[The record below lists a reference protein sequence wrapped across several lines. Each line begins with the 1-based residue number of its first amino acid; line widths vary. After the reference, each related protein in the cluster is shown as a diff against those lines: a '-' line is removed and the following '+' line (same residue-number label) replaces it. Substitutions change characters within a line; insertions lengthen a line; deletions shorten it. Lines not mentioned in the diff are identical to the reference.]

1 MRNIVFTILMLFL
14 FLASISANGFPICL
28 GAEDSPDYTNEIEW
42 KFSLEPDRIYVEQ
55 VVTQYPQLTPRHLWV
70 QRINHSDYR
79 PQNITAWDFKTKEPL
94 MTERR
99 NIPGGE
105 SVVVHFIKGVGEN
118 KFVLSYSFDPTGNTG
133 GGEDYDFF
141 NWKWEKEYRTGWMNV
156 VTILPNKYAFD
167 KAYQDNRSSLDIIK
181 YEKQGRNFCEFEM
194 IAKDNRSYRWTIY
207 YELRLG
213 DIIINV
219 SSPRND
225 SEVSGLVEIMA
236 NASKVMSKYEIL
248 PIPSSSLRYKIDNT
262 DWIEF
267 DDEKIIW
274 DTSNVPNGV
283 HYIAIGA
290 TDSEGNSVMK
300 QISVYVNNTS
310 PTTTLYKEDANG
322 WANFF
327 DKKLF
332 AYYIGGIIGI
342 MAIAALIILKKFRHL
357 FVARRPLNQ

>member
-1 MRNIVFTILMLFL
+1 
-14 FLASISANGFPICL
+14 
-28 GAEDSPDYTNEIEW
+28 
-42 KFSLEPDRIYVEQ
+42 
-55 VVTQYPQLTPRHLWV
+55 
-70 QRINHSDYR
+70 
-79 PQNITAWDFKTKEPL
+79 
-94 MTERR
+94 
-99 NIPGGE
+99 
-105 SVVVHFIKGVGEN
+105 
-118 KFVLSYSFDPTGNTG
+118 
-133 GGEDYDFF
+133 
-141 NWKWEKEYRTGWMNV
+141 MNV